1 MTVSKRSKVARV
13 KTRNCYGLGK
23 TPEKSEKTNDKD
35 DMFLTLQEVSG
46 RQEQAA
52 LHSSAELGLRRV
64 PRRAAHVI
72 HARLVGNNQLL
83 TGRPRFQGS

>member
-1 MTVSKRSKVARV
+1 MFS
-13 KTRNCYGLGK
+13 K

-46 RQEQAA
+46 RQGKAA
-52 LHSSAELGLRRV
+52 PHSSAELGLRRV
-64 PRRAAHVI
+64 PRRAAHAI
-72 HARLVGNNQLL
+72 HAGRAGNNELL